1 MKIRKRWASDGTN
14 ASRCFCSLLT
24 LIAAA
29 VLLQACGTSPKPQK
43 QISKQPKSQAVV
55 HKAPS
60 RDVSRAY
67 RGPSNG
73 AIVGVASW
81 YGKRFHGRKTASG
94 QVYNMYA
101 MTAAHRSLPFGTRV
115 TVTNLNNG
123 KTVKLT
129 INDRGPFIDGRVIDV
144 SWAAARRL
152 GFTQDGLARVRVTI
166 DGRGS

>member
-1 MKIRKRWASDGTN
+1 MKNRQRGAANGTG
-14 ASRCFCSLLT
+14 ASRYFYGLLG
-24 LIAAA
+24 LLAAA
-29 VLLQACGTSPKPQK
+29 VLLQACGTSQPPPR
-43 QISKQPKSQAVV
+43 QISKQPTKQAVV

-67 RGPSNG
+67 RRPSNG
-73 AIVGVASW
+73 AIVGIASW
-81 YGKRFHGRKTASG
+81 YGKRFHGRTTASG

-115 TVTNLNNG
+115 VVTNLSNG
-123 KTVKLT
+123 KSVNLV

-152 GFTQDGLARVRVTI
+152 GFTQDGLTRVRVTI
-166 DGRGS
+166 VSRGS